1 MSNKIFNAIWSVA
14 LIVFVASLVFVMGV
28 SYTYFSGVQKDQLK
42 IETEL
47 AAQGAMLG
55 GTEYFEL
62 LKDVDYRITWIDSDG
77 TVIYDNEADS
87 GNMENHM
94 QREEV
99 KEAVKYGWGDA
110 SRYSTTLSERQFY
123 EAKLLSDG
131 SILRLSSK
139 QITIWTLLLAFG
151 QPIAFVALLALIASL
166 ILASRLSKRI
176 VEPINKIDPERPL
189 DFAGKKELKE
199 IEPLLRRM
207 NMQQTEIKR
216 NQEQLERTSQ
226 IHQEFTANASHE
238 LKTPLHA
245 ISGYAELLENGMVKP
260 EDIRPFAGKIRNEA
274 QRMTKLV
281 SDILDLTK
289 LDDDSG
295 EMQWEEVDLS
305 LVARNAIDSVEAE
318 ADDMGISIEFSG
330 ETAVLQGIPQ
340 LLYSIVYNLCDNAIK
355 YNRPGG
361 AVKVFVSSSDDSAV
375 LSVRDTGIGI
385 PEEHKS
391 RIFERFYRVD
401 KSHSREIGGTGLGLS
416 IVKHAALIHHA
427 DITVSGK
434 EKEGTTF
441 TVVFPKCQF

>member
-55 GTEYFEL
+55 GTEYFKS

-139 QITIWTLLLAFG
+139 QITLWTLLLAFG

-305 LVARNAIDSVEAE
+305 LVAKNAIDSVEAE

-355 YNRPGG
+355 YNRSGG
-361 AVKVFVSSSDDSAV
+361 AVKVSVSSSDDSAV

-427 DITVSGK
+427 DITVSSK

-441 TVVFPKCQF
+441 TVVFPKCQY

>member
-55 GTEYFEL
+55 GTEYFKS

-87 GNMENHM
+87 ENMENHM

-139 QITIWTLLLAFG
+139 QITLWTLLLAFG

-305 LVARNAIDSVEAE
+305 LVAKNAIDSVESE

-330 ETAVLQGIPQ
+330 EPAVLQGIPQ

-427 DITVSGK
+427 DITVSSK

-441 TVVFPKCQF
+441 TVVFPKCQY